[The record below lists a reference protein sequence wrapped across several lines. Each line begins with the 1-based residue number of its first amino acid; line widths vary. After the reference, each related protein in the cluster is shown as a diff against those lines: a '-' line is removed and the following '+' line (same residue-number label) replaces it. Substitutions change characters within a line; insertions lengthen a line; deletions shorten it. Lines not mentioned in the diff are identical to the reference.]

1 MKRISGI
8 IMKLKI
14 LLILKIGIALIL
26 LAAPAFS
33 ADECFNSSKKLNED
47 AQTIRLKA
55 LDMMGWKVSKTA
67 SLAAASIVKGK
78 SELYPKDSVEICI
91 REEGSDLQIKAQ
103 SKSRDAGKAEW
114 HKIMGKHIGK
124 SI

>member
-1 MKRISGI
+1 
-8 IMKLKI
+8 MKLKI

-78 SELYPKDSVEICI
+78 TELYPKDKVEVCL

-103 SKSRDAGKAEW
+103 SKSRDAEKAEW
-114 HKIMGKHIGK
+114 HKITAKK
-124 SI
+124 

>member
-1 MKRISGI
+1 
-8 IMKLKI
+8 MKLKI

>member
-1 MKRISGI
+1 
-8 IMKLKI
+8 MKLKI
-14 LLILKIGIALIL
+14 LLILKISFALIL
-26 LAAPAFS
+26 LASSTAF

-55 LDMMGWKVSKTA
+55 MDMEWKVSKTA

-78 SELYPKDSVEICI
+78 VELYPKDSVEICI